1 MTYTIDQSGLVLTET
16 VDGITL
22 PADYG
27 FSSVNDYVQRPDVT
41 YEHLEALCLG
51 MANYI
56 DKLRQSN
63 TTKNHIDA
71 LVGDRL
77 TAQKASDIIE
87 RDGYTVT
94 GVVMTLPG
102 ARACIVNRSAVR
114 WLEPGDLFNLMHTD
128 TVLKQRLIDEAVAT
142 GREVCAVVFDQ
153 IADEAEAN
161 NEPSNRVAHYREK
174 AAALRA
180 QGKAPYP
187 LSES

>member
-27 FSSVNDYVQRPDVT
+27 FASVNDYVHSPDVT
-41 YEHLEALCLG
+41 YENLEALCLG
-51 MANYI
+51 MAAYV

-87 RDGYTVT
+87 RYGYTVT

-102 ARACIVNRSAVR
+102 GRACIVNRSAVR

-128 TVLKQRLIDEAVAT
+128 SALNQRLIAEAVA
-142 GREVCAVVFDQ
+142 
-153 IADEAEAN
+153 AE
-161 NEPSNRVAHYREK
+161 R
-174 AAALRA
+174 
-180 QGKAPYP
+180 
-187 LSES
+187 